1 MRWSNSVA
9 AVAVVLGLIVIGAI
23 ALREQCRLGDA
34 RMPICDWMGL
44 PHIGGPF
51 RLPDEPANKRAL
63 KDHAQTH
70 SRQEADDF
78 RTSTMSR

>member
-9 AVAVVLGLIVIGAI
+9 AVAIVLGLIVIGAI

-34 RMPICDWMGL
+34 RMSICDWMGL

-51 RLPDEPANKRAL
+51 PAP
-63 KDHAQTH
+63 
-70 SRQEADDF
+70 
-78 RTSTMSR
+78 